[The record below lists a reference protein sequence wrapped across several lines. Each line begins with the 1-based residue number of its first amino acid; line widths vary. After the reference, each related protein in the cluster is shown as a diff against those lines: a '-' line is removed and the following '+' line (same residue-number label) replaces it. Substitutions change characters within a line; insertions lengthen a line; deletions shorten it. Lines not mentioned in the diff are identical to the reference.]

1 MRSEKQIYEMILNF
15 AKSDERIRMV
25 TLEGS
30 RTNVNIPADDFQ
42 DYDITYFVTDI
53 QSFTA
58 DDSWLNVF
66 GERLIMQKP

>member
-58 DDSWLNVF
+58 DD
-66 GERLIMQKP
+66 